1 MVNKQLPEAADH
13 RPGLRIHSIFP
24 TIQGEGPLA
33 GRPAVF
39 VRLFGCNLR
48 CPGCDTDYTS
58 QVLIDRDDAAALN
71 IILDKIRG
79 QSFSD
84 LGLRSVGQN
93 LRPLVVITG
102 GEPLRQDIRPLCRA
116 LLDIGIQVQIESN
129 GTIDLDMS
137 GLVPA
142 IYQSGRLDWPVSLQF
157 EMIISPKTSTLSRTA
172 YRHGTAFK
180 YILDHRHVSPLDGLP
195 TRSLSM
201 NQAPARPPVCRVV
214 GKAVDGPP
222 PCSSERI
229 FLDHSRRIFL
239 DHSRIYVQPFDAKDD
254 KENELNVQA
263 AVESCMKYGYTLSLQ
278 SHKILN
284 LP

>member
-1 MVNKQLPEAADH
+1 MTNKQLPEAADH

-39 VRLFGCNLR
+39 VRLFGCNLM

-58 QVLIDRDDAAALN
+58 QVLIDRDDEAAFDS
-71 IILDKIRG
+71 ILTC
-79 QSFSD
+79 
-84 LGLRSVGQN
+84 LGSGPYYLMSN
-93 LRPLVVITG
+93 TRPLVVFTG
-102 GEPLRQDIRPLCRA
+102 GEPLRQDIRPLCRE
-116 LLDIGIQVQIESN
+116 LLNRGIQVQVESN

-137 GLVPA
+137 EFISEPGSAFRNPA
-142 IYQSGRLDWPVSLQF
+142 HSLF
-157 EMIISPKTSTLSRTA
+157 EMVVSPKTSIISKTA
-172 YRHGTAFK
+172 YLCASAFK
-180 YILDHRHVSPLDGLP
+180 YILDHRYVSPVDGLP

-201 NQAPARPPVCRVV
+201 RQSPARPPVCRVI
-214 GKAVDGPP
+214 GDAAEGT
-222 PCSSERI
+222 
-229 FLDHSRRIFL
+229 SRRLFR
-239 DHSRIYVQPFDAKDD
+239 DHSRIYVQPYDAKDD
-254 KENELNVQA
+254 KENELNVRA